1 MKLQSLSGNIKLSW
15 TNSIIVNNKFININK
30 LLLSMLTLKMLLML
44 TVRIWSMFVLW
55 IFLVSRVDLFFPIE
69 VFFILLLR
77 KLSGTLLMNKI
88 FIKRPTSQINKINIF
103 YGDIFLIPEQFLD
116 KLFLL
121 FQFRQHFTLV
131 ILSIGLYQVVE

>member
-1 MKLQSLSGNIKLSW
+1 
-15 TNSIIVNNKFININK
+15 
-30 LLLSMLTLKMLLML
+30 
-44 TVRIWSMFVLW
+44 MFVLW

-103 YGDIFLIPEQFLD
+103 YGDIFLIP
-116 KLFLL
+116 
-121 FQFRQHFTLV
+121 
-131 ILSIGLYQVVE
+131 